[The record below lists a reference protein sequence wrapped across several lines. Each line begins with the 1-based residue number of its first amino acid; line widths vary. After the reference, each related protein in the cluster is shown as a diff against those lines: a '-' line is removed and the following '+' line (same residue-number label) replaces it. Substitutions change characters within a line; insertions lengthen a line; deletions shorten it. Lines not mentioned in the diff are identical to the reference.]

1 MKSPVNTGEQPP
13 PETAPSV
20 TQTNGESQPPPEV
33 VPPVSPPTEDRV
45 QPAPEQ
51 GAPPTATDVCPVLSS
66 SGDNAPLPAAK
77 TGTSVNTLDSG
88 NAVTSRSK
96 VKAQK
101 KRKRLNGDNER
112 NVKKKSRNNTSPDSP
127 PESSSPG
134 VASTDNID
142 PRIPRKRRGAT
153 RYTTAKQQLND
164 ALEETVRLKNV
175 INLLE
180 SEIDMKNKEITKLR
194 KNDVLQKSEIKKLS
208 ILIDYQKQEFRKG
221 AVTGR
226 DVPDHDRSSSSSNDC
241 GNGSSE
247 SDHVAVNRHRRKS
260 TKAVSARRSHVSVS
274 TSLIDSDASRL
285 QSHTPLREPSPGAFP
300 RPQVAVIGS
309 SIVRGVG
316 LGLNK
321 RGVDALTFTYPGCE
335 VPQITARISS
345 ILTKAYQPDTV
356 VLQCGG
362 NDLQNNRPPAEV
374 IEQIDILVKEVKRC
388 RPGATV
394 VVNKIPPRGHDD
406 VLLQNISYVNK
417 LISNMA
423 RDSNRSVLCLDP
435 CPKMFKYYA
444 NDEVHLNRSGKRF
457 FVYELAKS
465 LVNFHWPQLQATR

>member
-1 MKSPVNTGEQPP
+1 MGDSVRLVRGTAYGDAKSSC
-13 PETAPSV
+13 APGFSDV
-20 TQTNGESQPPPEV
+20 RRSAA
-33 VPPVSPPTEDRV
+33 
-45 QPAPEQ
+45 AP
-51 GAPPTATDVCPVLSS
+51 DL
-66 SGDNAPLPAAK
+66 
-77 TGTSVNTLDSG
+77 
-88 NAVTSRSK
+88 
-96 VKAQK
+96 
-101 KRKRLNGDNER
+101 
-112 NVKKKSRNNTSPDSP
+112 
-127 PESSSPG
+127 
-134 VASTDNID
+134 
-142 PRIPRKRRGAT
+142 RIPRKRRGAT

-175 INLLE
+175 IHLLE

-226 DVPDHDRSSSSSNDC
+226 DVPDHDRSSSSPNDC

-247 SDHVAVNRHRRKS
+247 VDHVAVNRHRRKS

-285 QSHTPLREPSPGAFP
+285 RSHTPLREPSPGAFP

-406 VLLQNISYVNK
+406 VLLQNTVFRMLTNSSAIWQEIVIEVFYVSTLAPKCLNTMRTTRFIS
-417 LISNMA
+417 I
-423 RDSNRSVLCLDP
+423 VLENVSL
-435 CPKMFKYYA
+435 FK
-444 NDEVHLNRSGKRF
+444 NLLNP
-457 FVYELAKS
+457 
-465 LVNFHWPQLQATR
+465 W